1 MWREAPLMSATQEV
15 KRGNQTETSPKRAG
29 ENYEMDPSRTELP
42 ALQQRQGN
50 ESEVIFVC

>member
-1 MWREAPLMSATQEV
+1 MWREALLMSATQEV

>member
-1 MWREAPLMSATQEV
+1 MPATQEV

-42 ALQQRQGN
+42 TLQQRQGN